1 MELSDLKTYTTAEVA
16 TRLHTHRN
24 MIDRLRR
31 NGLLSGIKLGK
42 GFIYS
47 EEEVQRFLRNYAGLD
62 LSNETN
68 MLEAR
73 QLEQILARRGSL
85 KEASWDLNYLNI
97 SINHPADAIT
107 EILAALETLLP
118 GMFTKLEADIA
129 CGGNRYEFFTGKY
142 EDRRATEK
150 EELTGEAKE

>member
-1 MELSDLKTYTTAEVA
+1 MESDLKTYTTAEVA

-31 NGLLSGIKLGK
+31 NGLLNGIKLGK

-73 QLEQILARRGSL
+73 RTVERRPNG
-85 KEASWDLNYLNI
+85 
-97 SINHPADAIT
+97 
-107 EILAALETLLP
+107 
-118 GMFTKLEADIA
+118 
-129 CGGNRYEFFTGKY
+129 
-142 EDRRATEK
+142 
-150 EELTGEAKE
+150 

>member
-73 QLEQILARRGSL
+73 RTVERRPNG
-85 KEASWDLNYLNI
+85 
-97 SINHPADAIT
+97 
-107 EILAALETLLP
+107 
-118 GMFTKLEADIA
+118 
-129 CGGNRYEFFTGKY
+129 
-142 EDRRATEK
+142 
-150 EELTGEAKE
+150 

>member
-31 NGLLSGIKLGK
+31 NGLLNGIKLGK

-62 LSNETN
+62 LSNESN

-73 QLEQILARRGSL
+73 RTVERRPNG
-85 KEASWDLNYLNI
+85 
-97 SINHPADAIT
+97 
-107 EILAALETLLP
+107 
-118 GMFTKLEADIA
+118 
-129 CGGNRYEFFTGKY
+129 
-142 EDRRATEK
+142 
-150 EELTGEAKE
+150 

>member
-62 LSNETN
+62 LSNETT
-68 MLEAR
+68 MIEAR
-73 QLEQILARRGSL
+73 RTVERRPNG
-85 KEASWDLNYLNI
+85 
-97 SINHPADAIT
+97 
-107 EILAALETLLP
+107 
-118 GMFTKLEADIA
+118 
-129 CGGNRYEFFTGKY
+129 
-142 EDRRATEK
+142 
-150 EELTGEAKE
+150 

>member
-16 TRLHTHRN
+16 TMLHTHRN

-73 QLEQILARRGSL
+73 RTVERRPNG
-85 KEASWDLNYLNI
+85 
-97 SINHPADAIT
+97 
-107 EILAALETLLP
+107 
-118 GMFTKLEADIA
+118 
-129 CGGNRYEFFTGKY
+129 
-142 EDRRATEK
+142 
-150 EELTGEAKE
+150 

>member
-1 MELSDLKTYTTAEVA
+1 MESDLKTYTTAEVA

-31 NGLLSGIKLGK
+31 NGLLNGIKLGK

-62 LSNETN
+62 LSNESN

-73 QLEQILARRGSL
+73 RTVERRPNG
-85 KEASWDLNYLNI
+85 
-97 SINHPADAIT
+97 
-107 EILAALETLLP
+107 
-118 GMFTKLEADIA
+118 
-129 CGGNRYEFFTGKY
+129 
-142 EDRRATEK
+142 
-150 EELTGEAKE
+150 

>member
-31 NGLLSGIKLGK
+31 NGLLNGIKLGK

-73 QLEQILARRGSL
+73 RTVERRPNG
-85 KEASWDLNYLNI
+85 
-97 SINHPADAIT
+97 
-107 EILAALETLLP
+107 
-118 GMFTKLEADIA
+118 
-129 CGGNRYEFFTGKY
+129 
-142 EDRRATEK
+142 
-150 EELTGEAKE
+150 

>member
-31 NGLLSGIKLGK
+31 NGLLNGIKLGK

-47 EEEVQRFLRNYAGLD
+47 EEEVQRFLRNYVGLD
-62 LSNETN
+62 LSNESN

-73 QLEQILARRGSL
+73 RTVERRPNG
-85 KEASWDLNYLNI
+85 
-97 SINHPADAIT
+97 
-107 EILAALETLLP
+107 
-118 GMFTKLEADIA
+118 
-129 CGGNRYEFFTGKY
+129 
-142 EDRRATEK
+142 
-150 EELTGEAKE
+150 